1 MTTLSVDKK
10 KAEYSVI
17 GKNPLRH
24 DGTDKVTGRAQYG
37 ADIRLPGMLYGAML
51 RSPHAHARI
60 LSIDTSKAEAY
71 PGVRAVVTAKD
82 LPDVENKIE
91 DLGEGTI
98 NLRHQSNNLLAKDK
112 VLYFGHAIAAVAAI
126 NAHVAEEAAALI
138 QVEYE
143 LLPPVLDVSRAMQ
156 ADSAILLDD
165 IRTDELGK
173 KGDVA
178 SNVAAHYQEQIG
190 DIETG

>member
-1 MTTLSVDKK
+1 MTDKSTEMKIEDVDTKIGSGFPEGNGK
-10 KAEYSVI
+10 SPYKVI
-17 GKNPLRH
+17 GTRPVRH

-60 LSIDTSKAEAY
+60 LSIDTTKAEAY

-98 NLRHQSNNLLAKDK
+98 NLRHQSNNVLAKDK

-126 NAHVAEEAAALI
+126 NAHVAEDAAALI
-138 QVEYE
+138 EV
-143 LLPPVLDVSRAMQ
+143 
-156 ADSAILLDD
+156 
-165 IRTDELGK
+165 
-173 KGDVA
+173 
-178 SNVAAHYQEQIG
+178 
-190 DIETG
+190 